1 MKDRFGFDWSK
12 IQGAPYWSK
21 PMIGRRMFFRHVAS
35 AVGGYFLLPARPME
49 TIAKAAVTTRNTAK
63 NVIFIMMAGAP
74 SHTDTFDLKEGAW
87 TPASF
92 KPASYNDV
100 RFPQGLMPTLATQM
114 DSIALLRSVY
124 AWAGV
129 HGLMQAWVQI
139 GRNPVSALAKISPH
153 IGSVVSMELN
163 KGVGQT
169 LPTFLALNGQP
180 AAGSGYF

>member
-12 IQGAPYWSK
+12 IQGAPYWKK
-21 PMIGRRMFFRHVAS
+21 PMLGRRMFFRHVAS
-35 AVGGYFLLPARPME
+35 AVGGYFLLPTRPME
-49 TIAKAAVTTRNTAK
+49 TIAKASVSTKNTAK

-74 SHTDTFDLKEGAW
+74 SHTDTFDLKEGPW

-92 KPASYNDV
+92 NPTSYNGL
-100 RFPQGLMPTLATQM
+100 RFPQGLMPTLATQL

-139 GRNPVSALAKISPH
+139 GRNRSEERRVGKECRSGGWSAQGKKK
-153 IGSVVSMELN
+153 ET
-163 KGVGQT
+163 VGEAT
-169 LPTFLALNGQP
+169 G
-180 AAGSGYF
+180 